1 VDGHNGFKVLRR
13 GPKGSKRSAIPDV
26 HTYYVTEV
34 RELIARILID
44 IDTEWQASVTLEGID
59 NVHDFVEKLDRIEP
73 PGQLV
78 SLLVDPLLQKY
89 VDLKP
94 SSITSTRIGL
104 WLATCLEEQY
114 EAARLG
120 TGDDR
125 YLSEVLD
132 GLLRYGQYTKV
143 SKGITLDTEC
153 ELTSQ
158 SHCTLSS

>member
-1 VDGHNGFKVLRR
+1 
-13 GPKGSKRSAIPDV
+13 
-26 HTYYVTEV
+26 
-34 RELIARILID
+34 
-44 IDTEWQASVTLEGID
+44 
-59 NVHDFVEKLDRIEP
+59 
-73 PGQLV
+73 
-78 SLLVDPLLQKY
+78 
-89 VDLKP
+89 LKP

-143 SKGITLDTEC
+143 SKGIILDTKC
-153 ELTSQ
+153 GLTSQ

>member
-1 VDGHNGFKVLRR
+1 
-13 GPKGSKRSAIPDV
+13 
-26 HTYYVTEV
+26 
-34 RELIARILID
+34 
-44 IDTEWQASVTLEGID
+44 VTLEGID
-59 NVHDFVEKLDRIEP
+59 NVDDFVQKLDRIEP

-94 SSITSTRIGL
+94 SPIISTRIGL

-120 TGDDR
+120 TEDDR

-132 GLLRYGQYTKV
+132 GLLKYGQYTKV
-143 SKGITLDTEC
+143 SKRTRSNLECGLTLR
-153 ELTSQ
+153 
-158 SHCTLSS
+158 SHCILSF